1 MYGESCGSVAPAEGT
16 QAATSSQSARRRV
29 IGGVVMSV
37 MELDG
42 ARVFGC
48 FAAMKNL
55 IMARRGAFAGVV
67 GMGGRRSALLAVL
80 LCGLLWSAP
89 APLGA
94 EVFPYLYHGVVTGD
108 NRQPTPGEISKALE
122 QVLVRLTGIED
133 LAKDERLAR
142 LLDESTQVV
151 SEFEPLPPDVWGR
164 PRFRIGFHQ
173 EALEQHLKRTGLSIW
188 TSNHPRLLIFVV
200 QADGA
205 YPARVLTTGGG
216 GEEADRLR
224 SVVQELTYRRGLL
237 MALPINDYAEL
248 SKSVAAVLKG
258 QYRAATNY
266 LRERYQM
273 DAVVL
278 IHLEK
283 LGTANWYAESR
294 FLGDIEGKLPTG
306 DQSDVV
312 HILTAAIER
321 VGNYY
326 WSLNAHKPR
335 VSKGLKLVVED
346 VHSYI
351 DLARLTRLLAGA
363 LPAGQSPTL
372 LRMSAGNMEFNFQ
385 TRFPLFRV
393 RQFLQNQTGLQLL
406 RNRRVAG
413 GASQL
418 RARLLPALE
427 PGVGEGL
434 GSEVDVDL
442 EADADLERA
451 DADLEN
457 ADADLEN
464 ADADLENADADL
476 ERADADLENAD
487 ADLERAD
494 ANSELQP

>member
-1 MYGESCGSVAPAEGT
+1 MKGRSMYGESGIIGSGT
-16 QAATSSQSARRRV
+16 GLGALSASKGGARVQAATSSNQSARRKVVGGAIMNVAVLDDGRV
-29 IGGVVMSV
+29 LG
-37 MELDG
+37 L
-42 ARVFGC
+42 
-48 FAAMKNL
+48 FAAMRNL
-55 IMARRGAFAGVV
+55 IMARRGSFTDAAGL
-67 GMGGRRSALLAVL
+67 GGRKSALLSAVL

-94 EVFPYLYHGVVTGD
+94 DVFPYLYHGVVTGD

-122 QVLVRLTGIED
+122 QVLVRLTGIEN
-133 LAKDERLAR
+133 LAEDERLAG

-173 EALEQHLKRTGLSIW
+173 ETLEQHLKRSGLSIW
-188 TSNHPRLLIFVV
+188 TSNHPRLLVFVV

-216 GEEADRLR
+216 GEQAERLR
-224 SVVQELTYRRGLL
+224 SVVQKLTYRRGLL
-237 MALPINDYAEL
+237 MALPIDDYTEL
-248 SKSVAAVLKG
+248 STSVAAVLKG
-258 QYRAATNY
+258 QYRTATNY
-266 LRERYQM
+266 LRQRYQM

-283 LGTANWYAESR
+283 LGIASWYAESR

-306 DQSDVV
+306 EHSDVV

-335 VSKGLKLVVED
+335 VSQGLKLVVED
-346 VHSYI
+346 VHSYL
-351 DLARLTRLLAGA
+351 DLARLTRLLVGA

-372 LRMSAGNMEFNFQ
+372 LRMSASNMEFNFQ

-393 RQFLQNQTGLQLL
+393 RQFLQNQTGLELL

-413 GASQL
+413 GESQL
-418 RARLLPALE
+418 RARLLPEPVLE
-427 PGVGEGL
+427 LGEGPEAEADL
-434 GSEVDVDL
+434 G
-442 EADADLERA
+442 EADADLNST
-451 DADLEN
+451 DAD
-457 ADADLEN
+457 
-464 ADADLENADADL
+464 
-476 ERADADLENAD
+476 
-487 ADLERAD
+487 
-494 ANSELQP
+494 SELQP